1 VPSGV
6 SSGSPGRPW
15 LPPPAVTRRLPGDRL
30 APADDGAVTRVGR
43 LARLLAR
50 TLRSLRLTEGAAL
63 QAFPV
68 VGLATCGRALVL
80 AELGQAALLLTG
92 LWLVYLHIFAFNDL
106 ANVDEDLADP
116 RKRAE
121 TFVAHGLSHP
131 AMRRAVSGLG
141 LLAAVVFACLPWRA
155 AAAAAGLVAAGFLY
169 SHPSL
174 AWKRVPGASSALH
187 VLSGA
192 VHFLAGRML
201 LGPVDASSLLL
212 ASWCGVVFA
221 AGHLVHE
228 VRDREA
234 DLRAGVRTHAVRY
247 GRRPVFAV
255 AFLGFTVSFGL
266 LGALA
271 AAHVVA
277 SPLWLVLAPYPFL
290 AAAFLSAWHGGLTPR
305 DLRRVRGTYR
315 VLFAVLVVTMAIDFW
330 RRG

>member
-1 VPSGV
+1 VPACDS
-6 SSGSPGRPW
+6 
-15 LPPPAVTRRLPGDRL
+15 AVTRG
-30 APADDGAVTRVGR
+30 GR
-43 LARLLAR
+43 LARLLVR
-50 TLRSLRLTEGAAL
+50 TLRSLRLAEAAAL
-63 QAFPV
+63 QGFPV
-68 VGLATCGRALVL
+68 LGLATCGRALVL
-80 AELGQAALLLTG
+80 AEPGQAALLLTG
-92 LWLVYLHIFAFNDL
+92 LWLVYLHIFALNDL

-121 TFVAHGLSHP
+121 TFVARGLSRP
-131 AMRRAVSGLG
+131 AMRRVVWGLG
-141 LLAAVVFACLPWRA
+141 LAAALVFACLPWRT

-174 AWKRVPGASSALH
+174 AWKCVPGASSALH

-192 VHFLAGRML
+192 AHFLAGRTL
-201 LGPVDASSLLL
+201 LAPVDAGALLL

-228 VRDREA
+228 VRDQEA

-255 AFLGFTVSFGL
+255 AFFGFTLSFGQL
-266 LGALA
+266 ASLA

-290 AAAFLSAWHGGLTPR
+290 AAAFLSAWRGGLSPV
-305 DLRRVRGTYR
+305 DLRRVRRVYR
-315 VLFAVLVVTMAIDFW
+315 VLFAALVVAMAIDFW